1 MSTQITDEDQTAR
14 RAPPL
19 GTPRRSRNRMI
30 AVAVA
35 GGALLLAAVAALVMV
50 LINDSTAHV
59 KVVKTAA
66 VTNGYPEASSTLTP
80 VVEADRTL
88 SNALVELDGS
98 KRTIRASRTATTQA
112 QQVLTAA
119 RGALGVLT
127 VPPTYTQLSQQA
139 TQALTQENG
148 YLQAVSTT
156 LDDPTGNTVAS
167 LQPLASATSSA
178 FVPLGSVAPGGNVS
192 IFGVDNLLKWTQG
205 PTPKGTSRSEAD
217 HHCDRS
223 HHHQHRSPF
232 ARARRSD
239 PAPASPSLTFCDQNI
254 QADPQT
260 TTCPLAE
267 NTFVAYYNSG
277 STSSGWG
284 DAVVS
289 AYSSKTGQTYDMS
302 CTTDQATVSCTGMAG
317 SSPLFVTFP
326 MQAVEIYYSRR
337 TSERLSTNASLGA
350 VGDGDADGDR
360 RHVENANRWREPN
373 GRELPPSTFD
383 NAADRIDRELGE
395 RAGLDATQLQTLAAV
410 QELET
415 GHQAA
420 AEQPGRAAGP
430 HWSSTAPSAATSCGP
445 GSPASG
451 CPKARS
457 THAPSPTSPRATS
470 PPRPSLRP
478 RTLPPDQ
485 GPGRAAAP
493 SATGANSTSRA
504 RRDLTIAFVG
514 GCRNFGVVCRVKPG
528 SCNIRAC
535 VTSSSPLRRR

>member
-1 MSTQITDEDQTAR
+1 MSTQITDENQTTPLP
-14 RAPPL
+14 PPL

-35 GGALLLAAVAALVMV
+35 GSALVLAAVAALVMV
-50 LINDSTAHV
+50 LINDSTARV

-66 VTNGYPEASSTLTP
+66 VTNSYPSKLSRTLTP
-80 VVEADRTL
+80 VVEANRTL

-205 PTPKGTSRSEAD
+205 ANARKERHAPKPTTTVIAPTTTNIVPP
-217 HHCDRS
+217 
-223 HHHQHRSPF
+223 SP
-232 ARARRSD
+232 APAVSD

-289 AYSSKTGQTYDMS
+289 AHSSKTGQTYDMS

-326 MQAVEIYYSRR
+326 MQAVEIY
-337 TSERLSTNASLGA
+337 
-350 VGDGDADGDR
+350 
-360 RHVENANRWREPN
+360 
-373 GRELPPSTFD
+373 
-383 NAADRIDRELGE
+383 
-395 RAGLDATQLQTLAAV
+395 
-410 QELET
+410 
-415 GHQAA
+415 
-420 AEQPGRAAGP
+420 
-430 HWSSTAPSAATSCGP
+430 
-445 GSPASG
+445 
-451 CPKARS
+451 
-457 THAPSPTSPRATS
+457 
-470 PPRPSLRP
+470 
-478 RTLPPDQ
+478 
-485 GPGRAAAP
+485 
-493 SATGANSTSRA
+493 
-504 RRDLTIAFVG
+504 
-514 GCRNFGVVCRVKPG
+514 
-528 SCNIRAC
+528 
-535 VTSSSPLRRR
+535 